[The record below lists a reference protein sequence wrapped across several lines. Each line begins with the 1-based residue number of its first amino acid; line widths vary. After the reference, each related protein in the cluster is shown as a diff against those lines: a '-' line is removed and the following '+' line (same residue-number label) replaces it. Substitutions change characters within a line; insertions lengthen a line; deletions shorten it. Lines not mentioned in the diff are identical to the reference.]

1 MIVDRFYYNRLSA
14 KEKKIYLALYD
25 GVMERKDI
33 IPVPVKGD
41 ISQDVSSRIFD
52 ALTMDNPLIYF
63 LNQSVCGMA
72 SDINGNLAF
81 VPQYFFDL
89 DGIRRYNK
97 KVQETVNR
105 IAEEISLTEGTDYE
119 KELKVHDWLC
129 SNVQYDFQGSDK
141 SNPTRTI
148 NSHNIIGVF
157 AHHSAQCEGIAKAA
171 KVLLNVVDIPC
182 IYVSGKATT
191 KDRTAEHA
199 WNIVNIGGE
208 PYQFDATYDLG
219 AMQDQSP
226 VYDYFNLTDAQISV
240 NHYWGKDL
248 PKCSS
253 RKENYFQKNKLA
265 FDRPVKL
272 EAFLEAGLRKGQRD
286 FVFCY
291 DGKESVSVVSDQVMR
306 AVAKKLAERDGRSVG
321 CSSIPDDA
329 VGAGRII
336 FR

>member
-253 RKENYFQKNKLA
+253 RKENYFQKNKLI
-265 FDRPVKL
+265 FDRPAKL
-272 EAFLEAGLRKGQRD
+272 EAFLEGGLRKGQKD
-286 FVFCY
+286 FTFRY
-291 DGKESVSVVSDQVMR
+291 DGKESASVVSDQVMR
-306 AVAKKLAERDGRSVG
+306 AVAKKLAEKDGRSVG
-321 CSSIPDDA
+321 CSSMSDDA